1 MPLTVIKNALTA
13 KFSQDV
19 INQIRN
25 GVDDNFIIDFAE
37 DTLLTDMLYWSNEWD
52 WECDT
57 TINSGYATDGIKW
70 TFKSEKELGE
80 FLLLFSLKWGN
91 QTYVNFA

>member
-1 MPLTVIKNALTA
+1 
-13 KFSQDV
+13 
-19 INQIRN
+19 
-25 GVDDNFIIDFAE
+25 
-37 DTLLTDMLYWSNEWD
+37 MLYWSNEWD

-91 QTYVNFA
+91 QTHVNFA